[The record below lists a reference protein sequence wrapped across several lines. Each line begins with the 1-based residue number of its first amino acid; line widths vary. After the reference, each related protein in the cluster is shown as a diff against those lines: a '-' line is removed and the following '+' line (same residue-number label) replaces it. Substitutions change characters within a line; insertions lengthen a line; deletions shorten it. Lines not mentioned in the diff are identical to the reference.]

1 MIPLYSTE
9 QIRLVDDYAIKQ
21 MGIPGPVLM
30 ENASVEIYRHIEEKF
45 LKGDKEKKIGFV
57 CGKGNNG
64 GDGFVVARHC
74 VNNGYNVK
82 ILFLGSE
89 EELSEDC
96 KINYRIISD
105 YEKRFKGVSL
115 KRFSSVKDINRLR
128 DCSIIVDAML
138 GSGAKGELR
147 EPYKSIVEKLNDLKA
162 SRVAIDIPTGLDADT
177 GFGGPSE
184 VKETVRA
191 FERAGVAG
199 IQIEDQKPVTKK
211 CGHLAGKEVI
221 SAKAMGEKI
230 KAACRARRDKDFLII
245 ARTDARGV
253 NGFNDAVKRAK
264 VYADAGA
271 DVIFPEA
278 LESKDEFKEFAK
290 LVDESLM
297 ANMTEFGKTPYISIR
312 EFREMGYS
320 IVLFPMTVFRIGMKA
335 MEEALIELKRK
346 ETQKGLLRKMQ
357 TRKEL
362 YKLLGYEK

>member
-1 MIPLYSTE
+1 MTKTVSQPALF
-9 QIRLVDDYAIKQ
+9 RKL
-21 MGIPGPVLM
+21 
-30 ENASVEIYRHIEEKF
+30 
-45 LKGDKEKKIGFV
+45 LK
-57 CGKGNNG
+57 KG
-64 GDGFVVARHC
+64 
-74 VNNGYNVK
+74 
-82 ILFLGSE
+82 
-89 EELSEDC
+89 
-96 KINYRIISD
+96 
-105 YEKRFKGVSL
+105 
-115 KRFSSVKDINRLR
+115 
-128 DCSIIVDAML
+128 IIVLPGAFNAASAML
-138 GSGAKGELR
+138 IEKCGFKAVYMSGAGISNSAGLPDIGILARDEF
-147 EPYKSIVEKLNDLKA
+147 VQQA
-162 SRVAIDIPTGLDADT
+162 SYIASAVNIPVIADADT

-253 NGFNDAVKRAK
+253 NGFNDAGKRAK
-264 VYADAGA
+264 AYADAGA

>member
-1 MIPLYSTE
+1 MTKTVSQPALFRKLLKKGTI
-9 QIRLVDDYAIKQ
+9 V
-21 MGIPGPVLM
+21 IPGAF
-30 ENASVEIYRHIEEKF
+30 NA
-45 LKGDKEKKIGFV
+45 
-57 CGKGNNG
+57 
-64 GDGFVVARHC
+64 
-74 VNNGYNVK
+74 
-82 ILFLGSE
+82 
-89 EELSEDC
+89 
-96 KINYRIISD
+96 
-105 YEKRFKGVSL
+105 VS
-115 KRFSSVKDINRLR
+115 
-128 DCSIIVDAML
+128 AML
-138 GSGAKGELR
+138 IERCGFKAVYMSGAGI
-147 EPYKSIVEKLNDLKA
+147 SN
-162 SRVAIDIPTGLDADT
+162 STGLPDIGILTRDEFVQQAGYIANAVNIPVIADADT

-278 LESKDEFKEFAK
+278 LESKEEFRGFAK
-290 LVDESLM
+290 RVDAPLM

>member
-1 MIPLYSTE
+1 MTKTVSQPALF
-9 QIRLVDDYAIKQ
+9 RKL
-21 MGIPGPVLM
+21 
-30 ENASVEIYRHIEEKF
+30 
-45 LKGDKEKKIGFV
+45 LK
-57 CGKGNNG
+57 KG
-64 GDGFVVARHC
+64 
-74 VNNGYNVK
+74 
-82 ILFLGSE
+82 
-89 EELSEDC
+89 
-96 KINYRIISD
+96 
-105 YEKRFKGVSL
+105 
-115 KRFSSVKDINRLR
+115 
-128 DCSIIVDAML
+128 IIVLPGAFNAASAML
-138 GSGAKGELR
+138 IEKCGFKAVYMSGAGISNSAGLPDIGILARDEF
-147 EPYKSIVEKLNDLKA
+147 VQQA
-162 SRVAIDIPTGLDADT
+162 SYIASAVNIPVIADADT

-346 ETQKGLLRKMQ
+346 ETQK
-357 TRKEL
+357 EL